1 MSDSLL
7 KSKLDNKEIL
17 KKKEY
22 RYKKKRLEEPCRS
35 ERKSVHDRAG
45 LLSKYIYIHVVVC
58 LSLWFPLCF
67 IAVMF
72 GFSANEDFFCAF
84 CIVVCINQKRNCI
97 SNNMSCMFILYIYFN
112 HMCIYIQFK
121 YVPVFALTL
130 TEFSFTV
137 LMTYI
142 KQTFNL
148 CTNYHYICMLCSL
161 YICLS

>member
-1 MSDSLL
+1 
-7 KSKLDNKEIL
+7 
-17 KKKEY
+17 
-22 RYKKKRLEEPCRS
+22 
-35 ERKSVHDRAG
+35 
-45 LLSKYIYIHVVVC
+45 
-58 LSLWFPLCF
+58 
-67 IAVMF
+67 
-72 GFSANEDFFCAF
+72 
-84 CIVVCINQKRNCI
+84 
-97 SNNMSCMFILYIYFN
+97 MFILYIYFN
-112 HMCIYIQFK
+112 HMCVYIQFK